1 MRSIAK
7 LNGLMDFFVV
17 MVQNSNVESIL
28 LKKMQVFLLRVD
40 LSKKSSNEYKMYVI
54 LQKLIPSIM
63 KEYNV
68 WTSI

>member
-1 MRSIAK
+1 MI
-7 LNGLMDFFVV
+7 VV
-17 MVQNSNVESIL
+17 STKRIKQQNIRQIIL
-28 LKKMQVFLLRVD
+28 LAKSNQVFLLRVD